1 MTGKVL
7 IETKLD
13 ESGID
18 KGKKNIEGKL
28 SGLKG
33 KASSITSSMAGVAG
47 AAFAAMG
54 VAGATA
60 FVKMGIESAATA
72 AAVEAQWG
80 RVFGGIEG
88 PASDML
94 NSLSAQFG
102 AVPER
107 LKPAMTAFQSYFKG
121 SGMQAEEALG
131 ATEKAMNIAGDAAA
145 MYDSDIESTS
155 ASLKSFM
162 MGKVIAPSYREVA

>member
-80 RVFGGIEG
+80 QVFAGIEG
-88 PASDML
+88 PAAE
-94 NSLSAQFG
+94 SLDALSKEFG
-102 AVPER
+102 VLPER
-107 LKPAMTAFQSYFKG
+107 LKPAMTAFESYFK
-121 SGMQAEEALG
+121 SSSMSAEEALG
-131 ATEKAMNIAGDAAA
+131 RT
-145 MYDSDIESTS
+145 
-155 ASLKSFM
+155 
-162 MGKVIAPSYREVA
+162 PRECVD